1 MTHTLEVIARFRDVL
16 REWRPADEAQRGLA
30 VEYLAFVDER
40 GTAAVDRQLGRAHL
54 TASAFVLTPDLREVL
69 LCFHRKGGFWVQLG
83 GHVEPADASLQAA
96 ALREATE
103 EGGIP
108 DLVPLGAVP
117 LDLDR
122 HDLGAG
128 FARCDTH
135 WDVGYGFVAARSRTP
150 VASDESEAVDWWPVD
165 ALPPDVPPGFPERL
179 ARAVR
184 TAAASGRMT

>member
-1 MTHTLEVIARFRDVL
+1 MRRVRGELQD
-16 REWRPADEAQRGLA
+16 WRPLEREQRALAD
-30 VEYLAFVDER
+30 EYLAFVDEQ
-40 GTAAVDRQLGRAHL
+40 GAAALDRELGRAHL

-83 GHVEPADASLQAA
+83 GHIEATDPSLEAA

-103 EGGIP
+103 EGGIAG
-108 DLVPLGAVP
+108 LVPLGAAP

-135 WDVGYGFVAARSRTP
+135 WDVGYGFLAARSSTP
-150 VASDESEAVDWWPVD
+150 VVSDESEAVAWWPVD
-165 ALPPDVPPGFPERL
+165 ALPAEVPPGFPERL
-179 ARAVR
+179 AHAVR
-184 TAAASGRMT
+184 MAAAR